1 MNCPARQQRADQML
15 TLLDQIKRAFQSAA
29 QLCYPQLDNSLE
41 SLEIAPS
48 QRAHYQFNGAMK
60 WGKLL
65 NCAPREIAQNL
76 KVALL
81 KNEQSLFGEI
91 EVAGPG
97 FCNLWLSS
105 GAIEKFLVDG
115 HWNLLK
121 GSATSD
127 HTVLVDFSC
136 PNIAKEMHV
145 GHLRSTIIGDCLARL
160 FEYTGARVLRINH
173 LGDWGTQFG
182 MLIAY
187 LKIHP
192 LPIAPDAAS
201 LMQAYRASKALFD
214 QDTSFK
220 KKAHEEVLHLQ
231 GGEAEAL
238 GIWREITQISISDFQ
253 EIYTLLDIVQEPRGE
268 SHYNDDLIPMIGD
281 LTNRGC
287 LEISGGAK
295 CIFVQDSDV
304 PLMVQKSDGGFSYD
318 ATDLAA
324 LRYRVERDRAD
335 LILYVTDAGQS
346 LHFRL
351 VFAAARKV
359 GYLPERVTARHIPF
373 GLVRGEDG
381 KKFRTRSGEVVRLR
395 DLLDSAV
402 AKASDLILEKDPLI
416 DSSRLATLAKA
427 LGLSA
432 VKYADLATDRT
443 SDYTYSPSR
452 MLRFEGNTAPFLLYS
467 YVRTAGIARRLQKQA
482 SDPVEPKLV
491 LNHVSELELA
501 VELARFPEVLSQVL
515 RDYSP
520 HRLAHHLYQI
530 ACAFNAFFRDCQ
542 VLGSKEQA
550 SRACLTKITGQVLEQ
565 GLRLLGLTPVDQM

>member
-1 MNCPARQQRADQML
+1 ML
-15 TLLDQIKRAFQSAA
+15 TLLDQIKKAFLKAA
-29 QLCYPQLDNSLE
+29 QLQYPQLDTSLE
-41 SLEIAPS
+41 SLEIVPS

-60 WGKLL
+60 WAKLL
-65 NCAPREIAQNL
+65 NCAPREIAQTL
-76 KVALL
+76 KTALL
-81 KNEQSLFGEI
+81 KSEQDLLAEI

-97 FCNLWLSS
+97 FCNLWLSP
-105 GAIEKFLVDG
+105 GRVGEFLLNG
-115 HWNLLK
+115 HWNLLES
-121 GSATSD
+121 SATAD
-127 HTVLVDFSC
+127 QTVLVDFSC

-160 FEYTGARVLRINH
+160 LEYTGARVLRINH

-187 LKIHP
+187 LKMHP
-192 LPIAPDAAS
+192 LANAPDAAN

-214 QDTSFK
+214 QDARFK
-220 KKAHEEVLHLQ
+220 ERAHAEVLHLQ
-231 GGEAEAL
+231 RGQAEAL
-238 GIWREITQISISDFQ
+238 GIWREIKQISIDAFQ

-268 SHYNDDLIPMIGD
+268 SHYNTELNPMISD

-287 LEISGGAK
+287 LEISSGAK
-295 CIFVQDSDV
+295 CIFVEESDV

-351 VFAAARKV
+351 VFAAAKKV

-381 KKFRTRSGEVVRLR
+381 KKFRTRSGEIVRLR
-395 DLLDSAV
+395 DLLDEAI
-402 AKASDLILEKDPLI
+402 AKASDLILEKDPHI
-416 DSSRLATLAKA
+416 EPARLATLAKA

-482 SDPVEPKLV
+482 SDPVEPKLG
-491 LNHVSELELA
+491 LNHASELALA

-530 ACAFNAFFRDCQ
+530 ACAFNAFFRDCP

-550 SRACLTKITGQVLEQ
+550 SRARLTQITGQVLER